1 MQDILYSD
9 EGLLRPAGD
18 TIETIST
25 PCVALN
31 CLVMAGSLALTRK
44 KGGRG
49 EAQASKELELVGVV
63 VDEDKQVL
71 ADVTTSVNPPPI
83 QSIVIHS
90 FLRLL
95 LMPAIMNAILWVTLS
110 TSNIIPRDNHLLRL
124 IISVEAASP
133 SAQLMIVS
141 LNQLNN
147 QKLAGQLAYVYF
159 FHYLASIVTITGWV
173 SFATKWIY
181 G

>member
-1 MQDILYSD
+1 
-9 EGLLRPAGD
+9 
-18 TIETIST
+18 
-25 PCVALN
+25 
-31 CLVMAGSLALTRK
+31 MAGSLALTRK